1 MTKTKTDF
9 RMRLKIFLIGILG
22 LLNFS
27 LFGQVNTPKFGEGML
42 NIVGK
47 DSSWSVKFSP
57 RIQFQA
63 FSNWNYEENQFGKPE
78 QNFLIRRARLKFD
91 GFAYSPKLNYKIE
104 LGFSSQDMAGKSE
117 FTGDTPRIVFDAVL
131 MWEFY
136 KNFEL
141 WAGQAKL
148 PGNRERVI
156 SSGSL
161 QLVDRS
167 ILNSTF
173 NIDRDLGF
181 QLHHHFDFSEKFIVR
196 EIVAISQ
203 GEGRNIIT
211 GNLGGHQYTS
221 RLEILPLGE
230 FTKNGDYIGGDIY
243 REKSPKLSIGA
254 TYDIN
259 IDAVKT
265 RSNMGNYMENDLGFY
280 KTNIS
285 TFFLDAMF
293 KYQGFSVMGEYAYR
307 DAKNPIAKNSD
318 GSNTGDE
325 VNTGHG
331 INLQGGYIFPSNWEI
346 AARFTTII
354 PNTQFISD
362 DTENQFT
369 LGGSKYIVGHK
380 LKVQTDLSYSTID
393 GESDSLEYRIGFDL
407 TF

>member
-1 MTKTKTDF
+1 MPFKY
-9 RMRLKIFLIGILG
+9 FLIGLT
-22 LLNFS
+22 LLFIS
-27 LFGQVNTPKFGEGML
+27 SAYSQDATSKFGNGML
-42 NIVGK
+42 NMVGK
-47 DSSWSVKFSP
+47 DSTWSVKFSP

-63 FSNWNYEENQFGKPE
+63 FSNWNYEDDRFGKAE

-91 GFAYSPKLNYKIE
+91 GFAYSPKLHYKIE
-104 LGFSSQDMAGKSE
+104 LGFSGQDMSGKSE
-117 FTGDTPRIVFDAVL
+117 FTGDAPRIVFDAVL

-141 WAGQAKL
+141 WVGQTKL

-156 SSGSL
+156 SSGNL

-173 NIDRDLGF
+173 NIDRDLGI

-203 GEGRNIIT
+203 GEGRNVIT

-221 RLEILPLGE
+221 RLEVLPFGE
-230 FTKNGDYIGGDIY
+230 FTKEGDYIGGDIY

-265 RSNMGNYMENDLGFY
+265 RSNMGNYMANDQGFY
-280 KTNIS
+280 KTDIS

-293 KYQGFSVMGEYAYR
+293 KYRGFSVMGEYSYR
-307 DAKNPIAKNSD
+307 DAENPIAKNSD

-325 VNTGHG
+325 VYTGQG
-331 INLQGGYIFPSNWEI
+331 INLQAGYIFQSNWEI
-346 AARFTTII
+346 AGRFTSII
-354 PNTQFISD
+354 PETEFISD
-362 DTENQFT
+362 ATQNQFT

-380 LKVQTDLSYSTID
+380 LKVQTDLSYSTIGD
-393 GESDSLEYRIGFDL
+393 ESASLEFRIGFDL